1 VYVVYSIGCAWSNRR
16 FDEARVG
23 EQRAVV
29 LDPRGGRW
37 QAPRMMQVREFS
49 DGGAPVPEMPKPGE
63 RYRRTGVAE
72 RGGEAREQLVLHAD
86 GMHGYL
92 RR

>member
-1 VYVVYSIGCAWSNRR
+1 
-16 FDEARVG
+16 
-23 EQRAVV
+23 
-29 LDPRGGRW
+29 
-37 QAPRMMQVREFS
+37 MMQVREFS

-86 GMHGYL
+86 GMHGYP